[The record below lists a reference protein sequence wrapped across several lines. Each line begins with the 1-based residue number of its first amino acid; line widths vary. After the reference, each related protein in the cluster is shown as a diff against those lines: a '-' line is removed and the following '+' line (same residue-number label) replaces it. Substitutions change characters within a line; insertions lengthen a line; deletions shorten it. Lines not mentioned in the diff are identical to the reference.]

1 MGTPCNC
8 CQRKKKFS
16 SFNQSGTSL
25 FSKNTKA
32 NPEMDFMISCV
43 CCTHLPFGLGLKG
56 KKCLL
61 LWWLE
66 QTGSCVTTCPLPL
79 APFFFNDSNL
89 SNRMSLSNRKWPSV
103 QDCRVEFT
111 VGVRGR
117 GKPAGVCAN
126 LTPSPLALLTNA
138 SSTEH
143 GEPQHSLHR
152 ACSRD
157 GLTWG
162 GEGLDCLLPV
172 RTHGSVYV
180 PTTQGR

>member
-1 MGTPCNC
+1 MEEVEKMGTPRNC

-16 SFNQSGTSL
+16 SLNQSGTSL

-43 CCTHLPFGLGLKG
+43 CCTHLPCGLSLKG
-56 KKCLL
+56 KKCPL

-103 QDCRVEFT
+103 QDCRVEST
-111 VGVRGR
+111 VVFEV
-117 GKPAGVCAN
+117 GKSLQGCAQTSCPA
-126 LTPSPLALLTNA
+126 LWLF
-138 SSTEH
+138 
-143 GEPQHSLHR
+143 
-152 ACSRD
+152 
-157 GLTWG
+157 
-162 GEGLDCLLPV
+162 
-172 RTHGSVYV
+172 
-180 PTTQGR
+180 